1 MADAPEQP
9 LVAADGDQAL
19 LKCDRCALPVP
30 ETDLSAKKA
39 THSKLTEC
47 KSCRSLMSWLA
58 YHVSPSEVFNK
69 MSTEEVTDFF
79 QRALDERKETW
90 GSPQACSGALQLVE
104 ALPEED
110 RRREQALSWRH
121 LPSIEELAAEN
132 NVELLVS
139 ASQ

>member
-79 QRALDERKETW
+79 QRALDERKKHGGVLKHAVVRSNLLKHFQKKIVDVSKRSAGNYKYKE
-90 GSPQACSGALQLVE
+90 
-104 ALPEED
+104 
-110 RRREQALSWRH
+110 RRE
-121 LPSIEELAAEN
+121 N
-132 NVELLVS
+132 NHAIQKSMSE
-139 ASQ
+139 